1 MWWSAINR
9 NIVLA
14 SIVLML
20 IAATTWAQNGTS
32 SISGTITDRQK
43 RPVGGAT
50 IALNNP
56 ATNASRSVQSSDTGT
71 YIFDLIPPGDYQV
84 VAEAPGFNKNVTDN
98 VQALVGKNTEH
109 SVQLEVG
116 SVNVTVE
123 VRSSD
128 QGAQINTQDA
138 SLGNVLESNQIT
150 QLPLEGHNLI
160 DLLSLQP
167 GTTREGYV
175 TGARADQSNVTL
187 DGVDVNN
194 AQTGNAAQPSGGAGL
209 TIGGLDTD
217 RGNIT
222 SGPVLRLNSEAI
234 EEFRVT
240 TANGGA
246 NQGRSA
252 GAQINLVTKSG
263 TNSFHGAAIEAQP
276 LRPTIGLAM
285 PPACP
290 GHHWFA
296 IRSGAVSAG
305 PSGKTNCFSFIV
317 TKGVVMP
324 RRKALRK
331 SFR

>member
-1 MWWSAINR
+1 LAVVLACQSVKFSISKIAVMRKEQPMGWSAVNR
-9 NIVLA
+9 NFILG
-14 SIVLML
+14 SIVLIL
-20 IAATTWAQNGTS
+20 VSATTWAQNGTS
-32 SISGTITDRQK
+32 SISGAITDRQK
-43 RPVGGAT
+43 RPVPGAT
-50 IALNNP
+50 VTLNNP

-128 QGAQINTQDA
+128 QGALINTQDA
-138 SLGNVLESNQIT
+138 SLGNILETSQIT

-194 AQTGNAAQPSGGAGL
+194 AQTGNAAQPTGGAGL
-209 TIGGLDTD
+209 IIGGLDTD

-222 SGPVLRLNSEAI
+222 SGPVLRLKTEAI

-240 TANGGA
+240 TSN
-246 NQGRSA
+246 
-252 GAQINLVTKSG
+252 
-263 TNSFHGAAIEAQP
+263 
-276 LRPTIGLAM
+276 
-285 PPACP
+285 
-290 GHHWFA
+290 
-296 IRSGAVSAG
+296 
-305 PSGKTNCFSFIV
+305 
-317 TKGVVMP
+317 
-324 RRKALRK
+324 
-331 SFR
+331 